1 MDRRAF
7 TQHAVLMRLHG
18 TRDGREQQSGD
29 HPRELPRIGGWLLV
43 YIAALAL
50 FTLHG
55 AWLTVASIV
64 IYAHPVAAGLH
75 SFVPLSFLLFYVI
88 TNVVLIIYAALL
100 LALMRQRR
108 RSAIVNNL
116 LFNILSVTFLL
127 AWHLFREKS
136 IVGTLVDSPRTLSVP
151 PMSCSP
157 GGSGALSLSGAGQA
171 PSKRR
176 HSAGRDGVRSAS
188 GGFNGTSWGCL

>member
-18 TRDGREQQSGD
+18 TRDGRELQQSGD
-29 HPRELPRIGGWLLV
+29 HPRELPGIGGWLLV

-64 IYAHPVAAGLH
+64 IYAHPIAAGLH

-100 LALMRQRR
+100 LALMKQRR
-108 RSAIVNNL
+108 RSAILNNL

-136 IVGTLVDSPRTLSVP
+136 IVGTLVDSAPNLI
-151 PMSCSP
+151 
-157 GGSGALSLSGAGQA
+157 GAAYVLLSGRV
-171 PSKRR
+171 RR
-176 HSAGRDGVRSAS
+176 TFIVRRRS
-188 GGFNGTSWGCL
+188 GTVQEETQCRP